1 MEGMEIEAEL
11 EDLGAPPGR
20 SWLPV
25 ALIVPALAVIVLGS
39 IALVGSAVT
48 LGHRWGVASVL
59 IGVVALAA
67 ATSLPNAYAAVR
79 LAMDGRGAAVVSATF
94 NSNTLNL
101 VAGIAIP
108 ILVFP
113 SLRGSVPTS
122 YVVWLLLMSLL
133 ALILLA
139 RGLRR
144 GGALL
149 LLSAYGAFVVYAIL
163 TA

>member
-1 MEGMEIEAEL
+1 M
-11 EDLGAPPGR
+11 
-20 SWLPV
+20 
-25 ALIVPALAVIVLGS
+25 ALMVSALAVIRLRIDRARRERGHPRTSLG
-39 IALVGSAVT
+39 VGQGLT
-48 LGHRWGVASVL
+48 
-59 IGVVALAA
+59 GVVALAA

-79 LAMDGRGAAVVSATF
+79 LATDGRGSAVVSATF
-94 NSNTLNL
+94 KSNALNL
-101 VAGIAIP
+101 VAGIATP